1 MTHTLTHQ
9 IEHLEEL
16 LETAQNPKILWEE
29 MQILGGQAFDLQDK
43 IMLALDRAEE
53 TETDIAAVQQL
64 FETREYVWDLM
75 NQIALLEAH
84 LKEKTFPNGQ
94 GEKKAACSC
103 HEHKDGKKHSCHCA
117 HEHKGEAC
125 CSTQTGRKS
134 VLVKAKK
141 RPAKRRADKK
151 RRQEKNCQETNSPKR
166 IIHER
171 ATRNF
176 F

>member
-117 HEHKGEAC
+117 HNHKEASCHCAHEHKGEAC
-125 CSTQTGRKS
+125 CSTQTGRKKCTCQS
-134 VLVKAKK
+134 KKTANQKACPTKSGAKK
-141 RPAKRRADKK
+141 KTVKK
-151 RRQEKNCQETNSPKR
+151 
-166 IIHER
+166 
-171 ATRNF
+171 
-176 F
+176 